1 MKLLGK
7 VVLSSQ
13 RVFVANIKV
22 GGHIL
27 MVIENMRGY
36 LLSARNRNKNSKEKE
51 TKKRKGQ
58 EQKGKERK
66 AKENEGIIER
76 GKRGSNEY

>member
-1 MKLLGK
+1 
-7 VVLSSQ
+7 
-13 RVFVANIKV
+13 
-22 GGHIL
+22 